1 MNPNTGRNAGRSV
14 VLIGL
19 SLLAS
24 PALGQIY
31 QYTAQ
36 LRADASQ
43 QGQVTASG
51 IVWNCA
57 GSVCRTSGP
66 WPTPGLGACQTLA
79 AKVGAVSSYGHP
91 GAGLSSGQLSQCNQ
105 GLASPL
111 LASPQLAVPMTKLA
125 PMATIKP
132 TLQTKS
138 VPLPAGTAAKLTP
151 DQLQQRTTMFN
162 ELSKQ
167 RAQAVLQ
174 AAKPI
179 PMLDA
184 GDAGMRAAAAAA
196 GASLTKGCVNG
207 DSDRDGDDSIACGG
221 NDCDDNDVQRFPG
234 KPEVCDSNGHDED
247 CDPDTFGQ
255 RDSDNDGFWD
265 AQCMN
270 AFAGR
275 VSQGD
280 DCDDTRRIVNP
291 GAADICDGRDNN
303 CDGDVDEG
311 QTLIF
316 FLDADGDGH
325 GSPENRVEACPYNQA
340 AAATSGRWLV
350 MVGNDCDD
358 SNPDLWHDCP

>member
-1 MNPNTGRNAGRSV
+1 MNPNTSRNAGRSV

-36 LRADASQ
+36 LRAAASQ
-43 QGQVTASG
+43 QGQVSASG

-105 GLASPL
+105 GLASP
-111 LASPQLAVPMTKLA
+111 QLAVPMTKLA

-138 VPLPAGTAAKLTP
+138 VPLPAGTVAKLTP
-151 DQLQQRTTMFN
+151 AQLQQRTTLFN
-162 ELSKQ
+162 ELSEQ

-179 PMLDA
+179 PMMDA

-196 GASLTKGCVNG
+196 GAAAATVCVNG
-207 DSDRDGDDSIACGG
+207 YSADCDGDGADSISMGG
-221 NDCDDNDVQRFPG
+221 NDCDDNDVNRFPG
-234 KPEVCDSNGHDED
+234 HAEICDSNGHDED

-265 AQCMN
+265 AYCMN
-270 AFAGR
+270 AFDGHG
-275 VSQGD
+275 SQGD
-280 DCDDTRRIVNP
+280 DCDDTSRNVNP
-291 GAADICDGRDNN
+291 AAADICDRIDNN
-303 CDGDVDEG
+303 CDGSVDVG

-325 GSPENRVEACPYNQA
+325 GSPDNRVDACPYDQSA
-340 AAATSGRWLV
+340 AAATGRWLV

>member
-1 MNPNTGRNAGRSV
+1 MSRKSACYPRWMV

-19 SLLAS
+19 SLFAG
-24 PALGQIY
+24 PALGQVY
-31 QYTAQ
+31 QYRAQ
-36 LRADASQ
+36 LRAAAIQ
-43 QGQVTASG
+43 QGQVSASG

-138 VPLPAGTAAKLTP
+138 VPLPAGTVAKLTP
-151 DQLQQRTTMFN
+151 AQLQQRTTMFN
-162 ELSKQ
+162 QLSKQ

-196 GASLTKGCVNG
+196 GATMTEGCPNG
-207 DSDRDGDDSIACGG
+207 DSDGDGHDAITCGG
-221 NDCDDNDVQRFPG
+221 DDCDDNDANRFPG
-234 KPEVCDSNGHDED
+234 KAEICDSNGHDED
-247 CDPDTFGQ
+247 CDVTTYGQ
-255 RDSDNDGFWD
+255 RDADADGFGD
-265 AQCMN
+265 ARCMN
-270 AFAGR
+270 AFGGER
-275 VSQGD
+275 KSGN
-280 DCDDTRRIVNP
+280 DCDDNLHNVNP
-291 GAADICDGRDNN
+291 DAADICDRLDNN
-303 CDGDVDEG
+303 CDGIVDLN
-311 QTLIF
+311 QTLTF

-325 GSPENRVEACPYNQA
+325 GSPDNRVDACPYDQSA
-340 AAATSGRWLV
+340 AAATGRWLV